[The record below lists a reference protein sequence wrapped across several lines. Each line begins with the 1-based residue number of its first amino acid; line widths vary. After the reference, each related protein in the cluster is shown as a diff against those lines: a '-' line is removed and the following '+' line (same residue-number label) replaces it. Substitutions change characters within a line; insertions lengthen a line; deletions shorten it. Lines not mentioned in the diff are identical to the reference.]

1 LGSFEKFQ
9 QMNKS
14 DKNKF
19 KPVSDLIKPHSHVN
33 SCIQIPGFDEM
44 VTNGEISTIQVFYER
59 IAQEIYNT
67 RKRNYSWGFLV
78 IEPEFF
84 NFSDRII
91 LVSKLYKEE
100 DLADLNSVVFK
111 LFAEFNNIIL
121 STALHM
127 HIPIRGIIRIGDT
140 YRGAMKSK
148 KPAIVSS
155 KDPLILSDLL
165 KVFSIGEIFPK
176 GFSEG
181 LIPSVDVPYH
191 FGESFRKS
199 YMELSSLD
207 SIGIFMPYEHTKNH
221 IIDVTVLSNMIVET
235 EIDEHKIF
243 ACNWQE
249 WMSEF
254 SECSSEN
261 IIAFAEAEADN
272 TVSPYSKRWQSFV
285 NYSIQL

>member
-1 LGSFEKFQ
+1 MGSLAKNQ
-9 QMNKS
+9 QMEKS
-14 DKNKF
+14 DQNKF
-19 KPVSDLIKPHSHVN
+19 TPAGERIKPHFQVSSH
-33 SCIQIPGFDEM
+33 IQIPGFDEM
-44 VTNGEISTIQVFYER
+44 VSKGEISTIQVLYER
-59 IAQEIYNT
+59 IAQENYNT

-78 IEPEFF
+78 IEPEFL

-91 LVSKLYKEE
+91 LVSKLYKDQ

-140 YRGAMKSK
+140 YRGAIKSR
-148 KPAIVSS
+148 KPAIVSG

-165 KVFSIGEIFPK
+165 KVFSISDIFPN

-181 LIPSVDVPYH
+181 LIPAVNIPYH
-191 FGESFRKS
+191 FGDKLFKSFD
-199 YMELSSLD
+199 ELLSLD
-207 SIGIFMPYEHTKNH
+207 SVGIFMPIEHSKNH

-235 EIDEHKIF
+235 KVNGQKIF

-254 SECSSEN
+254 SDCSPEN
-261 IIAFAEAEADN
+261 IIAFAETEAAN
-272 TVSPYSKRWQSFV
+272 TASIFSKRWQSFV
-285 NYSIQL
+285 DYSIQL